1 MKKLTAIIITLTS
14 ATVYAFTHGFR
25 LLRTDFAFRTPG
37 NLI

>member
-1 MKKLTAIIITLTS
+1 MKKLFAIIRTLSLT
-14 ATVYAFTHGFR
+14 TVYAITHGFR